1 MDTLIVIIAKY
12 ALFLSLVIT
21 AYVWLRL
28 PRQKKWELVVWA
40 LLGGAIAFALVKLG
54 GALYFDQRPFVTH
67 HVAPLFPHAPDNGF
81 PSDHTLAS
89 MFLAVCVL
97 FYSRRW
103 GVVLVAI
110 SLLLGVARL
119 AAHVHRPIDILGAIV
134 MAVTAALLAR
144 PVARWLTRRWPVAAT
159 GTQTSEED

>member
-1 MDTLIVIIAKY
+1 MDSLIIITAKY

-28 PRQKKWELVVWA
+28 PRRQKWEFVVLA
-40 LLGGAIAFALVKLG
+40 FLGGVIALALAKLG
-54 GALYFDQRPFVTH
+54 GALYVDQRPFVTH
-67 HVAPLFPHAPDNGF
+67 HIAQLFHHAADNGF
-81 PSDHTLAS
+81 HSDHTVAS

-110 SLLLGVARL
+110 SLLVGVTRI
-119 AAHVHRPIDILGAIV
+119 AAHVHRPIDILGAIAI
-134 MAVTAALLAR
+134 AVTAALIAR
-144 PVARWLTRRWPVAAT
+144 PAARWLARRWPVAAT
-159 GTQTSEED
+159 ATQVG

>member
-1 MDTLIVIIAKY
+1 MDTLIVVTAKY
-12 ALFLSLVIT
+12 ALYLSIAIT
-21 AYVWLRL
+21 AVVWLRL
-28 PRQKKWELVVWA
+28 PRQQQWEFVVWA
-40 LLGGAIAFALVKLG
+40 VLGGAVALALVKLG
-54 GALYFDQRPFVTH
+54 GALYFDPRPFVTQH
-67 HVAPLFPHAPDNGF
+67 IAPLFPHGVDNGF
-81 PSDHTLAS
+81 PSDHTVAS

-110 SLLLGVARL
+110 SLLLGVARI
-119 AAHVHRPIDILGAIV
+119 AAQVHRPIDILGAIA

-159 GTQTSEED
+159 GTKVTAGG

>member
-1 MDTLIVIIAKY
+1 MDTLIVITAKY

-28 PRQKKWELVVWA
+28 PRQQMWELVVWA

-110 SLLLGVARL
+110 SLLLGVARI

-144 PVARWLTRRWPVAAT
+144 PVAGWLTRRWPVAAT